1 MNIFILIPIAFAII
15 TIIQLKRKIQFK
27 RKSGDWGIGG
37 FLFSMLIK
45 ELIDGTSDIQV
56 VFLILFV
63 FVFVSLICT
72 LIVAMYWIG
81 ATFLTGHEYYI
92 KQKDEF
98 CPNCYYQY
106 QAYEDYT
113 YCPECGT
120 KLKNQCNSC
129 GKTLSDKDI
138 NICPYCVKEIE
149 FKVGDIQND
158 SN

>member
-1 MNIFILIPIAFAII
+1 M
-15 TIIQLKRKIQFK
+15 
-27 RKSGDWGIGG
+27 
-37 FLFSMLIK
+37 
-45 ELIDGTSDIQV
+45 
-56 VFLILFV
+56 
-63 FVFVSLICT
+63 
-72 LIVAMYWIG
+72 
-81 ATFLTGHEYYI
+81 TGHEYYI

-138 NICPYCVKEIE
+138 NICPYCGKKIE
-149 FKVGDIQND
+149 FKVGDIPND